1 MLAQQI
7 PKRELEQLV
16 HELPDMIDVEDVMYR
31 LYLFQKIQ
39 DGERD
44 LQAGHTLT
52 HAQALER
59 LSKKGL
65 QSTIE
70 RVI

>member
-7 PKRELEQLV
+7 PKREIERLV
-16 HELPDMIDVEDVMYR
+16 HELPDMIDVEDMMYR

-44 LQAGHTLT
+44 IQAGHILS
-52 HAQALER
+52 HAQVLER
-59 LSKKGL
+59 LSKKW
-65 QSTIE
+65 
-70 RVI
+70 RN